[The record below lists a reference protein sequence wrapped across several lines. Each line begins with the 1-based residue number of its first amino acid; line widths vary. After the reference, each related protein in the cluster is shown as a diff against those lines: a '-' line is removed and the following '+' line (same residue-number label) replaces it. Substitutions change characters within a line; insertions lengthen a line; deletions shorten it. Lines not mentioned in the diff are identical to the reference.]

1 MKKSHLIVII
11 IIAIS
16 IGVIIST
23 LQDSST
29 YATFAETLKNPG
41 IEYHVIGAL
50 NKEKELHYDPEKN
63 ANLFSFYLI
72 DKKGDEMK
80 VVFNGTKPQD
90 FERSEQIV
98 IQGKMENDV
107 FLCTKIL
114 MKCPSKYNNGQ
125 EEVEVSAIAS

>member
-1 MKKSHLIVII
+1 MKKSHLLVII
-11 IIAIS
+11 IIAVS

-41 IEYHVIGAL
+41 VEYHVIGSL
-50 NKEKELHYDPEKN
+50 NKEKEIHYDPEKN
-63 ANLFSFYLI
+63 ANLFSFYVV
-72 DKKGDEMK
+72 DKEGEERK
-80 VVFNGTKPQD
+80 VVFGGAKPQD

-98 IQGKMENDV
+98 IQGKMANNV

-125 EEVEVSAIAS
+125 EDVEISAVES